1 MSKKILLVPG
11 HTSGHNRCK
20 ATGVNEGDLN
30 IELVQLI
37 QPILSKYAAVTVYP
51 CERDMY
57 HDVRDGRCQVN
68 FRDYDY
74 IFEVH
79 FNAGGGRG
87 TSIQIHSNYKG
98 GISVEQT
105 VIDRVAA
112 FGFKKRGDNGSGIVR
127 RSDLLNMNT
136 ALRKGVDY
144 ALIEVCFYDSA
155 ADLAI
160 YQPNK
165 SKIAQAIA
173 TGIADAFGL
182 TGAASQPAAQPTPVP
197 APSQSYTEWA
207 GRVHDVDPVG
217 LIVRTGPGKGYGRLA
232 SYPKLYDGNMISVMG
247 EQSGYYHVRISNPVA
262 GTHIGW
268 VSKDYVSRG

>member
-1 MSKKILLVPG
+1 MSKKILLVSG

-37 QPILSKYAAVTVYP
+37 QPILAKYAAVTVYP

-57 HDVRDGRCQVN
+57 HDVRDGKCQVN
-68 FRDYDY
+68 FTDYDY

-112 FGFKKRGDNGSGIVR
+112 FGFRKRGTNGIVR

-165 SKIAQAIA
+165 SKIAQSIA
-173 TGIADAFGL
+173 GGIADAFGL
-182 TGAASQPAAQPTPVP
+182 TGTASQPASAP
-197 APSQSYTEWA
+197 APAQGYTEWA

-217 LIVRTGPGKGYGRLA
+217 LIVRTGPGKSYSRLA

-247 EQSGYYHVRISNPVA
+247 EQNGYYHIRISNPVA

>member
-1 MSKKILLVPG
+1 MSKKILLVSG
-11 HTSGHNRCK
+11 HTSGYNRCR

-30 IELVQLI
+30 IELVKLI
-37 QPILSKYAAVTVYP
+37 HQILAKYAQVTVYP
-51 CERDMY
+51 YERNMY
-57 HDVRDGRCQVN
+57 YDVRDGKCQVN
-68 FRDYDY
+68 FNDYDY

-87 TSIQIHSNYKG
+87 TDVQIHSAYKG

-105 VIDRVAA
+105 VVDRVAA
-112 FGFKKRGDNGSGIVR
+112 FGFRKRGTNGIVR

-182 TGAASQPAAQPTPVP
+182 TGTASQPSAQPTPAP
-197 APSQSYTEWA
+197 AQSYTEWA

-217 LIVRTGPGKGYGRLA
+217 LVVRTGPSKSCDRLA
-232 SYPKLYDGNMISVMG
+232 SYPKLYDGNMVSVMG
-247 EQSGYYHVRISNPVA
+247 EQSGYYHIRISNPVA